1 MIPVI
6 ETTLVTE
13 EQSVI
18 VKLSD
23 LKDCVM
29 LIVKDED
36 GITGRLYLTFEEA
49 EAFGKI
55 LINYSKINV
64 K

>member
-1 MIPVI
+1 MIPII

-13 EQSVI
+13 EQSAI
-18 VKLSD
+18 IRLSD

-36 GITGRLYLTFEEA
+36 GIAGELSLTFEEA
-49 EAFGKI
+49 EALGKI
-55 LINYSKINV
+55 LIDYSKTNAR
-64 K
+64 

>member
-29 LIVKDED
+29 LIIKDED

-49 EAFGKI
+49 EAFGNI
-55 LINYSKINV
+55 LIDYSKTNI